1 MLRLPLKE
9 AHTVATGVPGNR
21 LEVIGEMLRL
31 PLQKAHVPTS
41 GRVRTRFELG
51 GMSGEAGTDA
61 GRRITGICT

>member
-31 PLQKAHVPTS
+31 PLQKAHVPPS
-41 GRVRTRFELG
+41 GRVHTVASGEK
-51 GMSGEAGTDA
+51 SGEAGTVA
-61 GRRITGICT
+61 GRRITGFCT

>member
-31 PLQKAHVPTS
+31 PPQKAHVPTS
-41 GRVRTRFELG
+41 GGVRTRFE
-51 GMSGEAGTDA
+51 
-61 GRRITGICT
+61 